1 MTGAVQNIQLTS
13 DQVDDLRRE
22 MKEAGEWVREQI
34 KTNREKPRAAAEPSK
49 NVAMDEQPDIDT

>member
-1 MTGAVQNIQLTS
+1 MTDAVQNIQLTS

-34 KTNREKPRAAAEPSK
+34 KTNRGKPRAAAEPSK

>member
-1 MTGAVQNIQLTS
+1 MIEKIKSIQLTS
-13 DQVDDLRRE
+13 VQVDDLRRE

-49 NVAMDEQPDIDT
+49 NVAVDEQPDIDT